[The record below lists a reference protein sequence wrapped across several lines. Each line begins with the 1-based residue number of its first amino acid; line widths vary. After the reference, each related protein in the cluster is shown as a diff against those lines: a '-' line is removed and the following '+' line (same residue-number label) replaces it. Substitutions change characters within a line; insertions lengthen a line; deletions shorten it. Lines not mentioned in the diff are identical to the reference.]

1 MTIRKKVDLGEYV
14 VKVVYNDMDG
24 SLSVSVYD
32 ELDELIEQINITNNE
47 DDNEEMDDDVD
58 FSLN

>member
-32 ELDELIEQINITNNE
+32 ELDELIEQINITNDE

>member
-32 ELDELIEQINITNNE
+32 ELDELIEQINITNDK